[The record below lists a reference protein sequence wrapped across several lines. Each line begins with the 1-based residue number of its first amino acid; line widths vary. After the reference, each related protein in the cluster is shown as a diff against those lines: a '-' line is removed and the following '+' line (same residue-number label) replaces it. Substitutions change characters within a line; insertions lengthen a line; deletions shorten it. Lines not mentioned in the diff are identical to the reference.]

1 MPFLSKFGRVSTREK
16 RGESFMGV
24 KISVLS
30 VGKVKDKYLQLG
42 IDEFR
47 KRLSRFCK
55 LELIEV
61 KDEPISDNAS
71 DKELDQVRAKEG
83 QLVANKI
90 PDGAFVIVMD
100 IDGGQLTSEQLA
112 SKIRDIGTYG
122 QSHIMFVIGGS
133 VGLDDVIKKRA
144 DLKLSFSKMT
154 FPHQLFKLM
163 LLEQVYRAFKI
174 NANESYHK

>member
-1 MPFLSKFGRVSTREK
+1 
-16 RGESFMGV
+16 MGI
-24 KISVLS
+24 KITVIS

-42 IDEFR
+42 IDEFK

-61 KDEPISDNAS
+61 KDEALADKMSESDLEIVRQ
-71 DKELDQVRAKEG
+71 KEAKLI
-83 QLVANKI
+83 QSKL
-90 PDGAFVIVMD
+90 PDGAYNIVMA
-100 IDGGQLTSEQLA
+100 IDGKQITSEQLA
-112 SKIRDIGTYG
+112 DKMQHIATYG
-122 QSHIMFVIGGS
+122 QSHITFIIGGS
-133 VGLDDVIKKRA
+133 VGLADEIKRQA
-144 DLKLSFSKMT
+144 DMKLSFSKMT

>member
-1 MPFLSKFGRVSTREK
+1 
-16 RGESFMGV
+16 MGIKV
-24 KISVLS
+24 TIVS

-42 IDEFR
+42 IDEFK

-61 KDEPISDNAS
+61 KDEALSEKAS
-71 DKELDQVRAKEG
+71 EKDLEIVREKEG
-83 QLVANKI
+83 KLILSKLPENAYL
-90 PDGAFVIVMD
+90 IVMD
-100 IDGGQLTSEQLA
+100 IFGMQLSSEELA
-112 SKIRDIGTYG
+112 DKIKRIGIYG
-122 QSHIMFVIGGS
+122 QSHVVFVIGGS
-133 VGLDDVIKKRA
+133 VGLADEVKKRA

-174 NANESYHK
+174 NGNESYHK

>member
-1 MPFLSKFGRVSTREK
+1 MT
-16 RGESFMGV
+16 
-24 KISVLS
+24 IIS

-42 IDEFR
+42 IDEFT

-61 KDEPISDNAS
+61 KDEAIAAGALA
-71 DKELDQVRAKEG
+71 KELDIAREKEG
-83 QLVANKI
+83 RLI
-90 PDGAFVIVMD
+90 LSRLPDTAYIIVTD
-100 IDGGQLTSEQLA
+100 VNGKQLTSEQLTA
-112 SKIRDIGTYG
+112 ETQNIITYK
-122 QSHIMFVIGGS
+122 QSHVVFIIGGS
-133 VGLDDVIKKRA
+133 AGLAEEVKKRS
-144 DLKLSFSKMT
+144 DLILSFSKMT

>member
-1 MPFLSKFGRVSTREK
+1 
-16 RGESFMGV
+16 MGIKV
-24 KISVLS
+24 TVIS

-42 IDEFR
+42 IDEFK

-61 KDEPISDNAS
+61 KDEALTDMTSERDLKIVC
-71 DKELDQVRAKEG
+71 QKEG
-83 QLVANKI
+83 GLILNKLPDVAY
-90 PDGAFVIVMD
+90 VIVMD
-100 IDGGQLTSEQLA
+100 IDGKQLSSEQLA
-112 SKIRDIGTYG
+112 DKIQDVATYG
-122 QSHIMFVIGGS
+122 KSHIVFIIGGS
-133 VGLDDVIKKRA
+133 VGLADEIKKRA
-144 DLKLSFSKMT
+144 DMKLSFSKMT

>member
-1 MPFLSKFGRVSTREK
+1 MLFVRPAGTVPSVKK
-16 RGESFMGV
+16 RGEDYVGV
-24 KISVLS
+24 KVSVIS

-55 LELIEV
+55 LELVEV
-61 KDEPISDNAS
+61 KDEPLAENAS
-71 DKELDQVRAKEG
+71 EKELELVREKEG
-83 QLVANKI
+83 RLIASKI
-90 PDGAFVIVMD
+90 PDGAFVVAMD
-100 IDGGQLTSEQLA
+100 IDGQQLSSEQLA
-112 SKIRDIGTYG
+112 AKIRDIGTYG
-122 QSHIMFVIGGS
+122 QSHIIFIIGGS
-133 VGLDDVIKKRA
+133 VGLAEDIKRRA

-163 LLEQVYRAFKI
+163 LLEQIYRAFKI